1 MAGGRKIKCVTSD
14 PRWRDMVIKYRYN
27 FTQAVVDIF
36 GMFPSHQQQE
46 IIQSVQQKG
55 SRTTVTSGHGTG
67 KSSLTA
73 MLLLIYLILFPDA
86 RVIIVANKIGQV

>member
-36 GMFPSHQQQE
+36 GMFPPTSSRRLSSPYSKKGAE
-46 IIQSVQQKG
+46 PLLPLVTVQG
-55 SRTTVTSGHGTG
+55 NR
-67 KSSLTA
+67 
-73 MLLLIYLILFPDA
+73 
-86 RVIIVANKIGQV
+86 R

>member
-36 GMFPSHQQQE
+36 GMFLQQQQQ
-46 IIQSVQQKG
+46 IIQSVQETG

-67 KSSLTA
+67 SRPL
-73 MLLLIYLILFPDA
+73 P
-86 RVIIVANKIGQV
+86 RCCC

>member
-36 GMFPSHQQQE
+36 GMFLPPAAGDYPVRTAKREQNHCYLW
-46 IIQSVQQKG
+46 
-55 SRTTVTSGHGTG
+55 SR
-67 KSSLTA
+67 
-73 MLLLIYLILFPDA
+73 Y
-86 RVIIVANKIGQV
+86 REIVANGYVVADLFDSVPRCPCHHCC

>member
-46 IIQSVQQKG
+46 IIQSVQQKREQNHCYLW
-55 SRTTVTSGHGTG
+55 SR
-67 KSSLTA
+67 
-73 MLLLIYLILFPDA
+73 Y
-86 RVIIVANKIGQV
+86 REIVANGYVVADLFDSVPRCPCHHCC

>member
-36 GMFPSHQQQE
+36 GMFPSHQQQQ
-46 IIQSVQQKG
+46 IIQSVQE
-55 SRTTVTSGHGTG
+55 
-67 KSSLTA
+67 
-73 MLLLIYLILFPDA
+73 
-86 RVIIVANKIGQV
+86 

>member
-36 GMFPSHQQQE
+36 GMFLPPAAGDYPVRTAKGAE
-46 IIQSVQQKG
+46 PLLPLVTVQG
-55 SRTTVTSGHGTG
+55 NR
-67 KSSLTA
+67 
-73 MLLLIYLILFPDA
+73 
-86 RVIIVANKIGQV
+86 R

>member
-27 FTQAVVDIF
+27 FTRAVVDIF

-55 SRTTVTSGHGTG
+55 AEPLLPLVTVQGN
-67 KSSLTA
+67 
-73 MLLLIYLILFPDA
+73 
-86 RVIIVANKIGQV
+86 RR